1 MRIDI
6 VTTYTM
12 YVTTEEFELL
22 YNIAGDAGF
31 GYRYFP
37 DENEYKI
44 TMDEDMLDDIKYFL
58 EREQSRQLYDECN
71 RGEAER
77 IRDLLDDIHYEIR
90 YNNI

>member
-12 YVTTEEFELL
+12 YVTAEEFELL
-22 YNIAGDAGF
+22 YNIAGELGF

-58 EREQSRQLYDECN
+58 EREQSHQLYDECN
-71 RGEAER
+71 RSEAER

-90 YNNI
+90 YNNL